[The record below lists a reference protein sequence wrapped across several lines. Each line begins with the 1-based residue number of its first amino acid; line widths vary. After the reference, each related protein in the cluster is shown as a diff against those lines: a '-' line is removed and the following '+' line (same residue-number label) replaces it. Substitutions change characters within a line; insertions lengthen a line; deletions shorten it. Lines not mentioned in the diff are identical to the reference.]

1 VSEGFRLGRYQ
12 LLKKI
17 AVGGMAEIWLA
28 QQAGPAGFSKQL
40 VIKKILPHLAAD
52 KAFVDM
58 FLNEGRV
65 AALINHPNVVQV
77 FELAESGSDYY
88 LVMEHVPG
96 WSLRAIVTRAHEA
109 KSPMPYGVA
118 AHLVIGL
125 CHGLHAAHELVDPQ
139 GRALGLVHR
148 DISPENVLVARGGQ
162 AKVTDFGI
170 AKATAAASGTRPGE
184 LKGKIAYMPPEQLTG
199 KPLDR
204 RTDLYAVGAILY
216 EVLSGRRAF
225 EVPADAALS
234 TAILQEKPP
243 PLRGFRPDVPA
254 QLEAIIDKALSK
266 DPNARYATA
275 LAMARELEAFV
286 AATRVPTSAVADWL
300 TPLFPPE
307 TIAPLATPMPG
318 TAKLEDDSLAPTVH
332 ERKPPPRRLWPV
344 ALAATVS
351 IAVVGFYGV
360 RMLQPPAP
368 VPSPALAQ
376 KDPPPVAAATPDPE
390 PVPSQPAPSQPAPT
404 QPTPPEPVAAP
415 QPAVARSHGPAK
427 PSRGKLLVRVNPWAD
442 VVVDGRMVGA
452 TPLSPLDVSAGK
464 HSVTVTNSELGKTK
478 TVAVEV
484 RANRQELVE
493 INLKP

>member
-1 VSEGFRLGRYQ
+1 
-12 LLKKI
+12 
-17 AVGGMAEIWLA
+17 
-28 QQAGPAGFSKQL
+28 
-40 VIKKILPHLAAD
+40 
-52 KAFVDM
+52 
-58 FLNEGRV
+58 
-65 AALINHPNVVQV
+65 
-77 FELAESGSDYY
+77 
-88 LVMEHVPG
+88 
-96 WSLRAIVTRAHEA
+96 
-109 KSPMPYGVA
+109 MPYAVA

-125 CHGLHAAHELVDPQ
+125 CHGLHAAHELVDAQ
-139 GRALGLVHR
+139 GQPLGLVHR
-148 DISPENVLVARGGQ
+148 DISPENVLITRGGQ

-216 EVLSGRRAF
+216 EILSSRRAF

-243 PLRGFRPDVPA
+243 PLRGF
-254 QLEAIIDKALSK
+254 S
-266 DPNARYATA
+266 ARRAAAARGHRRQGAVEGGRRRYPTA

-286 AATRVPTSAVADWL
+286 AASRASVSVVADWL

-307 TIAPLATPMPG
+307 RLRRSPRPCRGPRR
-318 TAKLEDDSLAPTVH
+318 LEDDSLAPTLH
-332 ERKPPPRRLWPV
+332 EREAKRRRRW
-344 ALAATVS
+344 
-351 IAVVGFYGV
+351 
-360 RMLQPPAP
+360 
-368 VPSPALAQ
+368 
-376 KDPPPVAAATPDPE
+376 PVAAAVAIFVAVGGLFTVRALQGPAVE
-390 PVPSQPAPSQPAPT
+390 PLPPQPAPPSPPVVVVE
-404 QPTPPEPVAAP
+404 TPPPPVQPPVTPVDPPPTVPAEPPPKVRP
-415 QPAVARSHGPAK
+415 NAK
-427 PSRGKLLVRVNPWAD
+427 AQRGKLLVRVNPWAD

-452 TPLSPLDVSAGK
+452 TPLSPLDLSAGK